1 MIKSDILSK
10 LNLTELIGTEFEN
23 FITIKKF
30 TEGDV
35 LLDILHSKLG
45 ACYIVKGEIELI
57 SYTIDGKEFYRYF
70 SPGDIIGI
78 GECFIDENKNEF
90 EKKFGIEIHILE
102 NSEIACLPFFELI
115 NLKIENKAEV
125 LRKLIIMSVKE
136 KEKESSHY
144 LGKILHSDEE
154 FIIKALEHLK
164 TIKTSNTKKLAK
176 GLNMNLRNLQRLLK
190 KLKKMDIITKNRGI
204 VSIKDLKK
212 FNEYKK
218 YLEKKCNTL
227 R

>member
-10 LNLTELIGTEFEN
+10 LNLTELIETKFED
-23 FITIKKF
+23 FITIKNL

-35 LLDILHSKLG
+35 VVDILHHKLG
-45 ACYIVKGEIELI
+45 ACYILKGKVELI

-90 EKKFGIEIHILE
+90 DKKFGMDMHILE
-102 NSEIACLPFFELI
+102 NSEIAYLPFFKLTT
-115 NLKIENKAEV
+115 LKIENKNEI
-125 LRKLIIMSVKE
+125 LRKLIVMSIKE
-136 KEKESSHY
+136 KSRESSHY
-144 LGKILHSDEE
+144 LGKALYSDEE
-154 FIIKALEHLK
+154 FIVKALEHLK

-190 KLKKMDIITKNRGI
+190 KLEKMDIITKDKGVI
-204 VSIKDLKK
+204 SIKNFKK
-212 FNEYKK
+212 FNKYKK
-218 YLEKKCNTL
+218 NVIS
-227 R
+227 